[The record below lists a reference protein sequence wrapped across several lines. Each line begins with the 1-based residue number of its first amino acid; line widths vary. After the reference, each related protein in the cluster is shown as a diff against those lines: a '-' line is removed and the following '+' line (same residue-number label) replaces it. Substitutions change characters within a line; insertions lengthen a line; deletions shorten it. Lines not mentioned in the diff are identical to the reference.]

1 MIVLGSTG
9 SIGVNALF
17 IAKKF
22 GIDIEVLVAGHNYKL
37 LNEQIKTHKPK
48 LVIVANEGI
57 KKKVIHSTVYCG
69 EEAILSMLKDS
80 KSDLVVN
87 ALVGFMGLTPT
98 IESIKLN
105 KTVALANKES
115 LVVAGKFIDTTK
127 IIAIDSEHF
136 AIWYLLNGREVSKIT
151 ITASGGALRDTPLKD
166 MENVSLKKVLSHPN
180 WSMGNKI
187 TIDSATMVNKVFE
200 LIETKWL
207 FNTNKVD
214 ALIEKNS
221 YIHAIVDFIDGS
233 STMQVSNPDMKL
245 AIAFALNRKL
255 STNILPNL
263 DLTNKSFEFT
273 PIDKARYPIWEYK
286 DEIVNNPNLGVVIN
300 ASNELAISN
309 FISQKISFNDISKNI
324 IKSMEKYNN
333 LEIKNIDDIFLINQ
347 EINCL
352 ANT

>member
-9 SIGVNALF
+9 SIGVNTLF

-22 GIDIEVLVAGHNYKL
+22 NIKIEALVAGYNYKL
-37 LNEQIKTHKPK
+37 LNEQIKIHNPK
-48 LVIVANEGI
+48 VVIVADKET
-57 KKKVIHSTVYCG
+57 KSKVIHNNVYFG
-69 EEAILSMLKDS
+69 EQAIISMIKDS
-80 KSDLVVN
+80 KSDIVVN
-87 ALVGFMGLTPT
+87 ALVGFMGLNPT

-115 LVVAGKFIDTTK
+115 LVVAGAFMDTSK

-136 AIWYLLNGREVSKIT
+136 AIWYLLNGRKVSSIT
-151 ITASGGALRDTPLKD
+151 ITASGGALRDMPLKE
-166 MENVSLKKVLSHPN
+166 MENVRLEQVLSHPN

-187 TIDSATMVNKVFE
+187 TIDSATMVNKIFE

-207 FNTNKVD
+207 FKTNKVN

-245 AIAFALNRKL
+245 AIAFALNRNL
-255 STNILPNL
+255 SLNILPHL
-263 DLTNKSFEFT
+263 DLANKSFEFI

-300 ASNELAISN
+300 ASNELAISD
-309 FISQKISFNDISKNI
+309 FINKKISFNDISRNI
-324 IKSMEKYNN
+324 MKSINQFNN
-333 LEIKNIDDIFLINQ
+333 LKIKNIDDIFAINKK
-347 EINCL
+347 IRG
-352 ANT
+352 